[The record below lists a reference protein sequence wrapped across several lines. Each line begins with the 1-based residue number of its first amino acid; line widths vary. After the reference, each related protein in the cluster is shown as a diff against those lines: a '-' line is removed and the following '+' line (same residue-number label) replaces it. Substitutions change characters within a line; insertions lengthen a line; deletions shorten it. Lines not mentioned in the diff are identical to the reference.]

1 MKQRKKLSSSVCSSI
16 ILACLFRAPTVLAE
30 EKTAAKAI
38 SKELQRVKK
47 APLKTEEASQESS
60 PDTQD
65 ASSVATE
72 SSLGEQLILTG
83 DNLLKNPQF
92 DQTSPAQEHQSTSLW
107 SKESANDWKDY
118 KDASKSQGCPKIA
131 VSDNKLT
138 MTSDGNQ
145 RFRGCVHQ
153 TVAINPDKQ
162 YLLTFDIETKD
173 KTGQAFARVSLKK

>member
-65 ASSVATE
+65 ASSVAME
-72 SSLGEQLILTG
+72 SSLGE
-83 DNLLKNPQF
+83 
-92 DQTSPAQEHQSTSLW
+92 
-107 SKESANDWKDY
+107 
-118 KDASKSQGCPKIA
+118 
-131 VSDNKLT
+131 
-138 MTSDGNQ
+138 
-145 RFRGCVHQ
+145 
-153 TVAINPDKQ
+153 
-162 YLLTFDIETKD
+162 
-173 KTGQAFARVSLKK
+173 